1 MIGFEAPQRELKA
14 MHRRIAKVMILTGST
29 CFAAVWASAEAGDW
43 MFHRSYY
50 SHDSAEDGP
59 FTSYGSGGA
68 YGSRG
73 SAGTG
78 EMDYSS
84 PSRSVYREPW
94 VGAHPH
100 SAVRS
105 GWRYNSFILHNGS
118 STDTTIFRENW
129 YDKDY

>member
-1 MIGFEAPQRELKA
+1 
-14 MHRRIAKVMILTGST
+14 MHRRLSVLMILIGLS
-29 CFAAVWASAEAGDW
+29 CLAAFWAPAEAGDW
-43 MFHRSYY
+43 MFRSSYY
-50 SHDSAEDGP
+50 SHDSAPNGP
-59 FTSYGSGGA
+59 YASYGSARSGG
-68 YGSRG
+68 ST
-73 SAGTG
+73 GTG
-78 EMDYSS
+78 EQDYSS

-105 GWRYNSFILHNGS
+105 GWRYNSFTLHNGS